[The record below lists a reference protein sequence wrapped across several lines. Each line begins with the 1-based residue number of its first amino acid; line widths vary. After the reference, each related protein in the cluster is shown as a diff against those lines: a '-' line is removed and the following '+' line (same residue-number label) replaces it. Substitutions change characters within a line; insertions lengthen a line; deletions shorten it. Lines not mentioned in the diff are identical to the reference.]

1 MRTLLDN
8 DYLRSELKR
17 PTIFPTCAN
26 VSPGWKSSG
35 ARPPIVA
42 SQLLPEKILSSILL
56 DFCFELNPRP
66 TSMRSFISF
75 AIVILMTTVA
85 VETLSAQTLPAP
97 EAITD
102 PKQVASKPNAEVEPR
117 SLTIEKLYMTR
128 QVGLPTWSPDGK
140 QIAFIS
146 NMSGRNNIWLV
157 PAEGG
162 WPVQLTVSDQ
172 RQTAPAW
179 SPDGKWI
186 AYQSDYDGDELWDI
200 FLVSPK
206 TGRVVNLT
214 STREIAELN
223 PTWSPDGRYLAYEV
237 KAKTSA
243 AYEIDIYDTLM
254 REVKHLTTSTPQDKS
269 NYDPIWLKD
278 GKSIVYTQDQAK
290 GTDSNIFIAEMATGK
305 STLLTPHEGEQRYS
319 ADDVSPDGK
328 RVLITSNAANG
339 YQNIG
344 LLEISTKKI
353 SWLTKDKWAIR
364 GSEFSPDGKRITFT
378 ANVDGSQDIYLHDLA
393 TGKSTALPVPKGV
406 NEPTGG
412 HSAFTKDGSRLLYYH
427 NGPTA
432 PGDLWVYTLATG
444 KSHQVTHSLVAGV
457 RSEDMVE
464 PYLVHYPSRDGK
476 WTISAFLYVPFNMA
490 RNGQNAAIVYIH
502 GGPTSQTM
510 NSFNR
515 FVQYAANQGYMVLA
529 PNYRGSTGYG
539 KEFQQANLFD
549 MGGGD
554 LQDVLAGV
562 DWIKQTGHLDPKKI
576 AVMGASYGGYLS
588 MMAVTKAPE
597 VWAAGVPIVPF
608 VNWFTEIENE
618 DPELRQSDLAT
629 MGDVVKNKS
638 LYEDRSPINFV
649 DQIKAPLL
657 LLAGGHD
664 PRCPKSET
672 QQVVDAIK
680 KRGGTVDYKI
690 YENEGHGFAR
700 VENQID
706 AYQRVADFLLAHVPP
721 ADCSCSLTE

>member
-1 MRTLLDN
+1 MR
-8 DYLRSELKR
+8 
-17 PTIFPTCAN
+17 
-26 VSPGWKSSG
+26 
-35 ARPPIVA
+35 
-42 SQLLPEKILSSILL
+42 ILAL
-56 DFCFELNPRP
+56 
-66 TSMRSFISF
+66 F
-75 AIVILMTTVA
+75 AIVIFMSTIVT
-85 VETLSAQTLPAP
+85 ETIATAQNLPVP

-102 PKQVASKPNAEVEPR
+102 PKKIASQPNAQVEPR

-128 QVGLPTWSPDGK
+128 QVGRPSWSPDGK
-140 QIAFIS
+140 SIAFIS

-172 RQTAPAW
+172 RQSAPAW

-186 AYQSDYDGDELWDI
+186 AYQSDYDGDEQWDV

-206 TGRVVNLT
+206 TGKVVNLT
-214 STREIAELN
+214 STREISETD
-223 PTWSPDGRYLAYEV
+223 PTWSPDGRFLAYLV
-237 KAKTSA
+237 KPKTSA
-243 AYEIDIYDTLM
+243 AVEIDIYDTVM
-254 REVKHLTTSTPQDKS
+254 REVKHLTSNTPQDMR
-269 NYDPIWLKD
+269 NVNPIWSKD
-278 GKSIVYTQDQAK
+278 GKYIVYTREQAK
-290 GTDSNIFIAEMATGK
+290 GTDSNILIAELATGS
-305 STLLTPHEGEQRYS
+305 STLLTPHEGEQMFY
-319 ADDVSPDGK
+319 ADDIDPRALPDEGK
-328 RVLITSNAANG
+328 ILITSNAANG
-339 YQNIG
+339 YDNIAILDYSSNG
-344 LLEISTKKI
+344 ASVAGALHPGPAQ
-353 SWLTKDKWAIR
+353 WLTRDKWEIR
-364 GSEFSPDGKRITFT
+364 GGEFSPDGKHITFT
-378 ANVDGSQDIYLHDLA
+378 ANVDGNEEIYLHDLA
-393 TGKSTALPVPKGV
+393 TGKATALPIPKGV
-406 NEPTGG
+406 NEPAGG

-432 PGDLWVYTLATG
+432 PGDLWVYALATG
-444 KSHQVTHSLVAGV
+444 KSHQVTHSLVGGV

-476 WTISAFLYVPFNMA
+476 WTISAFLYVPYNMA

-576 AVMGASYGGYLS
+576 AVMGGSYGGYLS
-588 MMAVTKAPE
+588 MMAVTKAPDA
-597 VWAAGVPIVPF
+597 WAAGVPIVPF

-618 DPELRQSDLAT
+618 DPVLQQSDLAT
-629 MGDVVKNKS
+629 MGDVVKNKA
-638 LYEDRSPINFV
+638 LYEERSPINYI
-649 DQIKAPLL
+649 DQVKAPLL

-690 YENEGHGFAR
+690 YDNEGHGFAR

-706 AYQRVADFLLAHVPP
+706 AYKRVADFLLAHVQP

>member
-1 MRTLLDN
+1 MC
-8 DYLRSELKR
+8 YEAICE
-17 PTIFPTCAN
+17 TICVIPAFSFHSTVEA
-26 VSPGWKSSG
+26 
-35 ARPPIVA
+35 
-42 SQLLPEKILSSILL
+42 
-56 DFCFELNPRP
+56 LNQMH
-66 TSMRSFISF
+66 TFALF
-75 AIVILMTTVA
+75 AIVIFMSTVVGETA
-85 VETLSAQTLPAP
+85 VAQTLTEPQAV
-97 EAITD
+97 TD
-102 PKQVASKPNAEVEPR
+102 PKQIASKPNAQVEPR

-128 QVGLPTWSPDGK
+128 QVGRPTWSPDGK
-140 QIAFIS
+140 SIAFIS
-146 NMSGRNNIWLV
+146 NMSGRNNLWLV

-172 RQTAPAW
+172 RQSSPAW

-186 AYQSDYDGDELWDI
+186 AYQSDYDGDEQWDV

-206 TGRVVNLT
+206 TGKVVNLT
-214 STREIAELN
+214 STREIAEMN

-237 KAKTSA
+237 KPKTSA
-243 AYEIDIYDTLM
+243 AYEIDVYDMVM
-254 REVKHLTTSTPQDKS
+254 REVKHLTTGTPQDRGNS
-269 NYDPIWLKD
+269 EPIWSRD
-278 GKSIVYTQDQAK
+278 GKYIVYTQEQAK
-290 GTDSNIFIAEMATGK
+290 GTDSNIFIADVAAGK
-305 STLLTPHEGEQRYS
+305 STLLTPHEGEQRYLANDIS
-319 ADDVSPDGK
+319 NNTGVKDAET
-328 RVLITSNAANG
+328 VLITSNASNG
-339 YQNIG
+339 HDNIG
-344 LLEISTKKI
+344 LLNVGMKGAQNGYFVPEKI
-353 SWLTKDKWAIR
+353 KWLTNDKWEIQ
-364 GSEFSPDGKRITFT
+364 GGEFSPDGKHVTFS
-378 ANVDGSQDIYLHDLA
+378 ANVDGNEDIYLHDLA
-393 TGKSTALPVPKGV
+393 TGKSAVLPIPKGV
-406 NEPTGG
+406 NEPAGG

-432 PGDLWVYTLATG
+432 PGDLLVYALATG

-502 GGPTSQTM
+502 GGPTAQSM

-576 AVMGASYGGYLS
+576 AVMGGSYGGYLS

-618 DPELRQSDLAT
+618 DPVLQQSDLAT
-629 MGDVVKNKS
+629 MGDVVKNKA
-638 LYEDRSPINFV
+638 LYEDRSPINFI

-672 QQVVDAIK
+672 QQVVGAIK

-706 AYQRVADFLLAHVPP
+706 AYRRVADFLLAHVVP
-721 ADCSCSLTE
+721 ADCSCSTTE

>member
-1 MRTLLDN
+1 MRL
-8 DYLRSELKR
+8 
-17 PTIFPTCAN
+17 
-26 VSPGWKSSG
+26 
-35 ARPPIVA
+35 PI
-42 SQLLPEKILSSILL
+42 L
-56 DFCFELNPRP
+56 F
-66 TSMRSFISF
+66 
-75 AIVILMTTVA
+75 VA
-85 VETLSAQTLPAP
+85 VTLMSTITASAVAQTLPSP
-97 EAITD
+97 QVITD
-102 PKQVASKPNAEVEPR
+102 PKNISSKPNAQVEPR

-128 QVGLPTWSPDGK
+128 QVGRPTWSPDG
-140 QIAFIS
+140 QSVAFIS
-146 NMSGRNNIWLV
+146 NMSGRNNIWVV
-157 PAEGG
+157 PADGG
-162 WPVQLTVSDQ
+162 FPTQLTVSDQ
-172 RQTAPAW
+172 RQTAATW

-186 AYQSDYDGDELWDI
+186 AYQSDYDGDEQWDI

-206 TGRVVNLT
+206 TGKVVNLT
-214 STREIAELN
+214 QTREIAELN
-223 PTWSPDGRYLAYEV
+223 PVWSPDGRYLAYEV
-237 KAKTSA
+237 KPKTSA
-243 AYEIDIYDTLM
+243 AIEIDVYDMIM
-254 REVKHLTTSTPQDKS
+254 REVKHLTTNTPQDKRNVNPMWS
-269 NYDPIWLKD
+269 KD
-278 GKSIVYTQDQAK
+278 GKFIVYTQEQAK
-290 GTDSNIFIAEMATGK
+290 GADSNIFIADVATGT
-305 STLLTPHEGEQRYS
+305 STLLTPHEGEQLYL
-319 ADDVSPDGK
+319 ANDVSSDG
-328 RVLITSNAANG
+328 RILITSNAANG
-339 YQNIG
+339 YDNVGVFPAMIENKWTGIQLGI
-344 LLEISTKKI
+344 K
-353 SWLTKDKWAIR
+353 WLTKDKWEIR
-364 GSEFSPDGKRITFT
+364 GHEFSADGKHVTFS
-378 ANVDGSQDIYLHDLA
+378 ANVDGNEDIYRYDLA
-393 TGKSTALPVPKGV
+393 TGKSTALAIPKGV
-406 NEPTGG
+406 NEPAGG
-412 HSAFTKDGSRLLYYH
+412 HTAFSPDGSRMLYYH

-432 PGDLWVYTLATG
+432 PGDLGVYNLASG
-444 KSHQVTHSLVAGV
+444 KSQQLTHSLVGGI

-476 WTISAFLYVPFNMA
+476 WTISALLYVPFNMQ

-515 FVQYAANQGYMVLA
+515 FVQFAANQGYMVLA

-576 AVMGASYGGYLS
+576 AVMGGSYGGYLS

-618 DPELRQSDLAT
+618 DPVLQQSDLAT
-629 MGDVVKNKS
+629 MGDPAKNKA
-638 LYEDRSPINFV
+638 LYEERSPINYI

-680 KRGGTVDYKI
+680 KRGGTVDSKV

-706 AYQRVADFLLAHVPP
+706 AYKRVADFLLAHVVP

>member
-1 MRTLLDN
+1 MH
-8 DYLRSELKR
+8 
-17 PTIFPTCAN
+17 TIA
-26 VSPGWKSSG
+26 
-35 ARPPIVA
+35 
-42 SQLLPEKILSSILL
+42 L
-56 DFCFELNPRP
+56 
-66 TSMRSFISF
+66 F
-75 AIVILMTTVA
+75 AIVIFMSTA
-85 VETLSAQTLPAP
+85 VIETAAQTLPSPQAV
-97 EAITD
+97 TD
-102 PKQVASKPNAEVEPR
+102 PKQIASKPNAQVEPR
-117 SLTIEKLYMTR
+117 SLTIEKLFMTR
-128 QVGLPTWSPDGK
+128 QVGRPTWSPDGK
-140 QIAFIS
+140 SIAFIS
-146 NMSGRNNIWLV
+146 NMSGRNNIWMV
-157 PAEGG
+157 SAEGG
-162 WPVQLTVSDQ
+162 WPTQLTVSDQ
-172 RQTAPAW
+172 RQSSVAW

-186 AYQSDYDGDELWDI
+186 AYQSDYDGDEQWDI
-200 FLVSPK
+200 FIVSPK
-206 TGRVVNLT
+206 TGKVVNLT
-214 STREIAELN
+214 STREIAESD
-223 PTWSPDGRYLAYEV
+223 PTWSPDGRYLAYLV
-237 KAKTSA
+237 KPKTSA
-243 AYEIDIYDTLM
+243 AYEIDIYDMVM
-254 REVKHLTTSTPQDKS
+254 REVKHLTTNTPQDKRNS
-269 NYDPIWLKD
+269 NPIWSKD
-278 GKSIVYTQDQAK
+278 GKYIVYTQEQAK
-290 GTDSNIFIAEMATGK
+290 GTDSNIFVADVATGK
-305 STLLTPHEGEQRYS
+305 NTLLTPHEGEQVYV
-319 ADDVSPDGK
+319 ANDITYLHMVDAAT
-328 RVLITSNAANG
+328 VLLTSNAGNG
-339 YQNIG
+339 YDNIG
-344 LLEISTKKI
+344 ILNVGMKGSLAGNLVPDKI
-353 SWLTKDKWAIR
+353 KWLTKDKWEIR
-364 GSEFSPDGKRITFT
+364 GGEFSPDGKHLTFS
-378 ANVDGSQDIYLHDLA
+378 ANIDGNEDIYLHDLA
-393 TGKSTALPVPKGV
+393 TGKSTALPIPKGV
-406 NEPTGG
+406 NEPAGG

-476 WTISAFLYVPFNMA
+476 WTISALLYVPFNMA

-576 AVMGASYGGYLS
+576 AVMGGSYGGYLS
-588 MMAVTKAPE
+588 MMSVTKAPD

-618 DPELRQSDLAT
+618 DPVLQQSDLAT
-629 MGDVVKNKS
+629 MGDVVKNKA
-638 LYEDRSPINFV
+638 LYEERSPINFI

-680 KRGGTVDYKI
+680 KRGGTVDYKV

-706 AYQRVADFLLAHVPP
+706 AYKRVADFLLAHVPP
-721 ADCSCSLTE
+721 ADCSCSLNE